1 LGCHALPKTEN
12 KERPNVQEILKYLK
26 GRGEQLDSEI
36 ATATGLSLENVR
48 LHVSTL
54 SARGE
59 VMTCQSIRFN
69 DGKKS
74 EGLLCRIAGYIPPA
88 SPGRKSKAQLKAQM

>member
-1 LGCHALPKTEN
+1 L
-12 KERPNVQEILKYLK
+12 QQILNYLK
-26 GRGEQLDSEI
+26 DRGEQLDSEI
-36 ATATGLSLENVR
+36 ATATGIPLENVR
-48 LHVSTL
+48 RHVSTL

-69 DGKKS
+69 NGKKS

-88 SPGRKSKAQLKAQM
+88 APGRKSKAQLKALKAQA

>member
-1 LGCHALPKTEN
+1 M
-12 KERPNVQEILKYLK
+12 QEILNYLK
-26 GRGEQLDSEI
+26 TRGEQLDSEI

-48 LHVSTL
+48 QRVSTL

-59 VMTCQSIRFN
+59 IIMCQSIRFN
-69 DGKKS
+69 NGKRS

-88 SPGRKSKAQLKAQM
+88 SPGRKPKPQIKAHI